1 MKCLF
6 NAKKSNSFLFKLSSY
21 KRILAKK
28 IACLEWIK
36 TSWSYFL
43 KLCIQ
48 SYSVTY
54 CAVIETKNK
63 EIPLF
68 FNWIPVVFFGTTFKA
83 KESYHSTPTCHISS
97 QKWNTLF
104 EIYYLLHEYLELLDD
119 YLATSQIFISPENF
133 KKIEYIS
140 SIHKDQIQIEY
151 PPSSGFWSDESVH

>member
-1 MKCLF
+1 M
-6 NAKKSNSFLFKLSSY
+6 FKLSSY

-68 FNWIPVVFFGTTFKA
+68 FNWIPVVFFGSTFKA
-83 KESYHSTPTCHISS
+83 KKSYHSTPTCHISS

-119 YLATSQIFISPENF
+119 YLAISIYDYSFVQKKQMRSLWWNF
-133 KKIEYIS
+133 QNNCIILKLIS
-140 SIHKDQIQIEY
+140 I
-151 PPSSGFWSDESVH
+151 PNWVRW